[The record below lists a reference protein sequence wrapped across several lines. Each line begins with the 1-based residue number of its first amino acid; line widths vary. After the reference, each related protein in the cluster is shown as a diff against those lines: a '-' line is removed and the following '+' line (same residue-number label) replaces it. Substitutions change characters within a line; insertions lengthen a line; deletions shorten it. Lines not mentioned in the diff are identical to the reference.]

1 MGLKTEDKIVQLDT
15 DNDVDDAAL
24 EESLKLASEL
34 QQACSAGQ
42 LEKCKELIDKGAL
55 AWQQDPSTG
64 WSALHYAA
72 DNGSLELVN
81 YLLRNGAVWNLV
93 DNVGFTAS
101 DVAYSLNNEQVF
113 NAIVMEG
120 VRMEMVQA
128 ILNAQSNEDGSEND
142 EEENEDAD
150 MPKKKDSDT
159 VSICMEDGLD
169 DAPKPSTASDNKAFL
184 KSKLRYETDENGE
197 ERCIDE
203 EGNGVMMGW
212 ELPIMQDTARLLAQD
227 RDINDSEAEFAV
239 LNVGFGLGLVD
250 AELQKYKP
258 TRHVI
263 IEPHPDV
270 LAHARKKGWY
280 EIPGVEFFEGT
291 WREYIAAFQAGEQL
305 AEFDAIYFDTFSEHY
320 ADLHAFFEE
329 LPNLL
334 KDDTSRFS
342 FFHGLGATSM
352 SFYEV
357 YTHVSEMHLSE
368 IGLKTEWY
376 EVDMNSTDK
385 GQVTW
390 EGIVRR
396 YWNIP
401 CPYRLPICQLDF

>member
-1 MGLKTEDKIVQLDT
+1 
-15 DNDVDDAAL
+15 
-24 EESLKLASEL
+24 
-34 QQACSAGQ
+34 
-42 LEKCKELIDKGAL
+42 
-55 AWQQDPSTG
+55 
-64 WSALHYAA
+64 
-72 DNGSLELVN
+72 
-81 YLLRNGAVWNLV
+81 
-93 DNVGFTAS
+93 
-101 DVAYSLNNEQVF
+101 
-113 NAIVMEG
+113 
-120 VRMEMVQA
+120 MEMVQA
-128 ILNAQSNEDGSEND
+128 ILNAQNGNESED
-142 EEENEDAD
+142 EEVKEGTVQAQKESDSVSIHMQDDQTEDA
-150 MPKKKDSDT
+150 
-159 VSICMEDGLD
+159 
-169 DAPKPSTASDNKAFL
+169 KPSTASDNKAFL
-184 KSKLRYETDENGE
+184 KSRLRYETDENGE

-212 ELPIMQDTARLLAQD
+212 ELPIMQETARLLAQD
-227 RDINDSEAEFAV
+227 RDINDTEAEFAV

-280 EIPGVEFFEGT
+280 DIPGVEFFEGT
-291 WREYIAAFQAGEQL
+291 WREYLAAFEAGDQL
-305 AEFDAIYFDTFSEHY
+305 AEFDAIYVRLHFFQVMRGHHLISSLPQFDTFSEHY

-334 KDDTSRFS
+334 KDETSRFS

-357 YTHVSEMHLSE
+357 YTHVSEMHLGE

-396 YWNIP
+396 VSLMSCSTVIP
-401 CPYRLPICQLDF
+401 ATG